1 MSLPKTLI
9 TLIFAAFIAQDAKV
23 AAQTPSEEDAA
34 VTSAITK
41 RVESFFGHL
50 KNPNVNAANAFSDLL
65 ADSPLDEQPE
75 QLKAFVDSYEKLAAP
90 YGRFLIAKP
99 VEVKRVGDDLTFLT
113 YLYETERFP
122 IVWRFAFYRP
132 PLESLERPD
141 WFVVRLSFDTKL
153 EQLSSLP

>member
-1 MSLPKTLI
+1 MSLPKILI
-9 TLIFAAFIAQDAKV
+9 SFLFTAFIAQTADIK
-23 AAQTPSEEDAA
+23 AQTPGESDAA
-34 VTSAITK
+34 MTSALTQ

-50 KNPNVNAANAFSDLL
+50 KDPNVDATNAFADLL
-65 ADSPLDEQPE
+65 ADGPLDDQPE
-75 QLKAFVDSYEKLAAP
+75 QLKAFVESYEKLEVP
-90 YGRFLIAKP
+90 YGRFLSAKQ
-99 VEVKRVGDDLTFLT
+99 VQVKRLGEDLTFLT

-153 EQLSSLP
+153 EQLLSVP